1 MRWLRPEP
9 APTINPGRHWEAR
22 GGAANMVEQTT
33 DASAVLA
40 EELRQIVNQAE
51 ALLDAIGNDGDAG
64 LAGLRSRVN
73 ESIDA
78 ARARLADIEEQAN
91 RTSQRAASAAE
102 EWVRE
107 NPWVAVA
114 IAAGLGLVIGTILA
128 RRSPS
133 PPE

>member
-1 MRWLRPEP
+1 
-9 APTINPGRHWEAR
+9 
-22 GGAANMVEQTT
+22 MVEQMT
-33 DASAVLA
+33 DSSTILA

-51 ALLDAIGNDGDAG
+51 ALLNAIGDDGDAS

-78 ARARLADIEEQAN
+78 ARSRLADIEEQAN
-91 RTSQRAASAAE
+91 RASPRAARAAE

>member
-1 MRWLRPEP
+1 
-9 APTINPGRHWEAR
+9 
-22 GGAANMVEQTT
+22 VEQTT

-40 EELRQIVNQAE
+40 EELREIVNQAE

-91 RTSQRAASAAE
+91 RTSQRVASAAE
-102 EWVRE
+102 SWVQE
-107 NPWVAVA
+107 NPWAAVA
-114 IAAGLGLVIGTILA
+114 IAAGVGLVIGTILA
-128 RRSPS
+128 RRARSAS
-133 PPE
+133 PPPPPPE